1 MPNVEWSAVKFDP
14 SSDRSFTQLVLFRV
28 HSWETRF
35 SRFQKWVQPRNS
47 GTTSSKKKKPSKTFV
62 ASSQPGFSPLKNE
75 IGILFVVVAVHVLF
89 FLLLH
94 FLFRSSRVQRIGGRS
109 THRDIIWTAA
119 SAFPFWILISFCFYF
134 FLGRAWFTS
143 SLPEDEPVCLTHT
156 RKIIKKKNKIQREEN
171 QWPTT
176 GRHEC
181 EQRKRTKAKRRGGR
195 WPMAGLN
202 SPPLFLDSVSVSSSL
217 KKKYIFSKKV
227 KSAFGS
233 ISDDER
239 NSVEKMR

>member
-1 MPNVEWSAVKFDP
+1 MDFTELYRVVMNLAGIQKLGVTKISIKFQNWCPTWSEAQWNSIRVP
-14 SSDRSFTQLVLFRV
+14 TGVLLNSFCFGCIHGKRD
-28 HSWETRF
+28 
-35 SRFQKWVQPRNS
+35 FQGSKNGSNREILEPRPV
-47 GTTSSKKKKPSKTFV
+47 KKKTSKTFV

-119 SAFPFWILISFCFYF
+119 SVSTFWILISFCFYF
-134 FLGRAWFTS
+134 FLGARGSPVRCRRTS
-143 SLPEDEPVCLTHT
+143 PCASHTQEKSL
-156 RKIIKKKNKIQREEN
+156 KKNKIQREEN

-202 SPPLFLDSVSVSSSL
+202 SPPLFLDSVSVSSS
-217 KKKYIFSKKV
+217 
-227 KSAFGS
+227 
-233 ISDDER
+233 
-239 NSVEKMR
+239 